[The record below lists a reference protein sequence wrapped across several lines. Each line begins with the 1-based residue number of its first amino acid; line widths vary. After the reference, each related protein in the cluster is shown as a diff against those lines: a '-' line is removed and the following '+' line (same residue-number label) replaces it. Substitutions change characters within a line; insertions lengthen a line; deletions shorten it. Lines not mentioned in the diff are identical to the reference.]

1 MLTFFV
7 RMLIRVQLR
16 LLQAYRNAM
25 DHGLYSIHFLR
36 LALIYECYLGW
47 IVNLSLP
54 YRPYLTALPTG
65 TDENWGQPYY
75 RLHIKAYMK
84 TISKLKAR
92 IKNELSFAY
101 SSDCF
106 AKIRYCLNLI
116 LFIIRFSL
124 FCVFLKVIQYCLPS
138 LFLYFDG
145 ILILGIEG
153 YQYKCQT
160 VFAFEY
166 DLYFAA
172 IIKGVSNLLVL
183 CHFVVCCTEIEAE
196 AAIPGFHARN
206 IFAAYSH
213 VVCCAGA
220 VP

>member
-65 TDENWGQPYY
+65 TDENWGQPYN

-124 FCVFLKVIQYCLPS
+124 FCVFLKVVQYCLPS
-138 LFLYFDG
+138 LLLNFNGVLIFSVKGYNYQCNAFFTIECNLY
-145 ILILGIEG
+145 I
-153 YQYKCQT
+153 
-160 VFAFEY
+160 AS
-166 DLYFAA
+166 
-172 IIKGVSNLLVL
+172 IIKGVNDLLML
-183 CHFVVCCTEIEAE
+183 NHFVVCCTEIETK
-196 AAIPGFHARN
+196 AAVFCFHARN
-206 IFAAYSH
+206 VSGAY
-213 VVCCAGA
+213 A
-220 VP
+220 